1 MGTEA
6 EGTLT
11 VGGTKVNVRG
21 DFASDHVTFSGGR
34 RGEVPY
40 SAIQVVGTAKGILK
54 LRVDDAPMEF
64 VLGDKVER
72 IAAKIRKPPTLMD
85 KLGVKPGMKA
95 VALSVPHSLLKEL
108 RAVLPDIQERG
119 PGRPVDLLFVGA
131 TAPEELEQLHG
142 LAGKLA
148 DGGAL
153 WVVYPKGR
161 QDTIREA
168 DVLSVGRAAG
178 LKDVKVARIS
188 PSHTALKF
196 MAPRTS

>member
-11 VGGTKVNVRG
+11 VGGTKVKVRG

-40 SAIQVVGTAKGILK
+40 SAIQVVSTAKGILR

-64 VLGDKVER
+64 PLGQAAER
-72 IAAKIRKPPTLMD
+72 IANKIRKPPTLMD
-85 KLGVKPGMKA
+85 KLGAKTGLTVA
-95 VALSVPHSLLKEL
+95 VVSVPHSLLKQL
-108 RAVLPDIQERG
+108 RAAIPETQDRVP
-119 PGRPVDLLFVGA
+119 PRPVDILFLGA
-131 TAPEELEQLHG
+131 PDIDALAQLAG
-142 LAGKLA
+142 LAPKLA

-153 WVVYPKGR
+153 WVVYPKGK

-168 DVLSVGRAAG
+168 DVLAAGRAAG

-188 PSHTALKF
+188 PTHTALKF
-196 MAPRTS
+196 MLPKNG